1 MLNLPLGRGPLSGIF
16 HFVVAVSAA
25 DNNDADDDD
34 DDDGDDD
41 NLDDNDDNDELTVVG
56 APGGV

>member
-25 DNNDADDDD
+25 DNDDADDDNDDDD
-34 DDDGDDD
+34 DDD
-41 NLDDNDDNDELTVVG
+41 NLDDNDELTVVG